1 MVAPEGSVLTIR
13 APVPPGLVTV
23 GTTVVA
29 VGTVAVAVVVVVVV
43 PVVVPVVV
51 GTMVGNAVGIL
62 FMKMMSGT
70 LLCSPGLSVTVVVYS
85 LYPW

>member
-29 VGTVAVAVVVVVVV
+29 VGTVVVGIVVVVV
-43 PVVVPVVV
+43 PAVVTVIV
-51 GTMVGNAVGIL
+51 GTMVGNTVGIL
-62 FMKMMSGT
+62 S
-70 LLCSPGLSVTVVVYS
+70 
-85 LYPW
+85 